1 MIRYGRSK
9 STGETRSEFRELHRR
24 LANTTQVGISRS
36 GWWQAF
42 VFAVPANIDRP
53 QTERSMPMKKFIQ
66 SVITALMMI
75 VLMVGLSGCT
85 KEGPV
90 EKAGKKIDKTIEK
103 AGEQIE
109 KAGDKVQDTV
119 KDAKK

>member
-1 MIRYGRSK
+1 MGGQK
-9 STGETRSEFRELHRR
+9 STGETGSEVREVRRR
-24 LANTTQVGISRS
+24 LANTTQVGISGS
-36 GWWQAF
+36 GRAQAF

-53 QTERSMPMKKFIQ
+53 QTERSMPMKKFVQ
-66 SVITALMMI
+66 SVITALMVI

-109 KAGDKVQDTV
+109 KAGEKVHDAV
-119 KDAKK
+119 K

>member
-1 MIRYGRSK
+1 
-9 STGETRSEFRELHRR
+9 
-24 LANTTQVGISRS
+24 
-36 GWWQAF
+36 
-42 VFAVPANIDRP
+42 
-53 QTERSMPMKKFIQ
+53 MKKFIQ
-66 SVITALMMI
+66 NVITALMMI

-85 KEGPV
+85 KEGPA

-109 KAGDKVQDTV
+109 KAGEKVQDAV